1 MKNLLGLAA
10 VAAGVGCAGLDT
22 GNAELSRIKV
32 ALSAGPGQPV
42 DSTGTAFA
50 VTKAD
55 ATVERVD
62 LYLPAGVS
70 CAEVP
75 GLGAAGS
82 LDAFTCEVDKIRANG
97 PWRVNLL
104 TGAAVPAFP
113 EVPVVA
119 GTYRRI
125 DVRFEDD
132 DTDLLLEGTVPL
144 NNQSVPFRFQGELD
158 EEVRFEGAD
167 VVAIDNKLSEAILKL
182 DPTGWFAG
190 VPIAQCVA
198 DGDLEIV
205 GGVLEL
211 ANGDGACDD
220 IEDLIEEALSGSGEI
235 DDEIDDEVDD
245 D

>member
-1 MKNLLGLAA
+1 MMKLVGLCA

-22 GNAELSRIKV
+22 GNANDVATIKV

-42 DSTGTAFA
+42 DANGTAFA

-82 LDAFTCEVDKIRANG
+82 ASKFTCESDKIRANG

-113 EVPVVA
+113 AVPVVE

-125 DVRFEDD
+125 DVEFEDD
-132 DTDLLLEGTVPL
+132 DADLVLEGTVPL
-144 NNQSVPFRFQGELD
+144 NNQSVPFRFRGELD
-158 EEVRFEGAD
+158 AEVRFEGAE
-167 VVAIDNKLSEAILKL
+167 VVARLDQAAQAILKL

-211 ANGDGACDD
+211 ADGDGACDD
-220 IEDLIEEALSGSGEI
+220 IEDLIEDALSGSGEI
-235 DDEIDDEVDD
+235 DDDDGFDD
-245 D
+245 

>member
-22 GNAELSRIKV
+22 GNAQDVATIRV

-42 DSTGTAFA
+42 DANGTAFA

-62 LYLPAGVS
+62 LYLPVGVS

-104 TGAAVPAFP
+104 TGTAVPVFP
-113 EVPVVA
+113 AVPVVA

-132 DTDLLLEGTVPL
+132 DTDLILEGTVPL
-144 NNQSVPFRFQGELD
+144 DNQTVPFRFRGELD

-211 ANGDGACDD
+211 ADGDGACED

-235 DDEIDDEVDD
+235 DDDD
-245 D
+245 DD

>member
-10 VAAGVGCAGLDT
+10 VAAGMGCAGLDT
-22 GNAELSRIKV
+22 GNAGVTTIKV

-42 DSTGTAFA
+42 DATGTAFA

-62 LYLPAGVS
+62 LYLPAGAS
-70 CAEVP
+70 CADVQ
-75 GLGAAGS
+75 GLGVAGS
-82 LDAFTCEVDKIRANG
+82 AVAFTCEGDKIRANG

-125 DVRFEDD
+125 DVRFDDD
-132 DTDLLLEGTVPL
+132 DTDLILEGTVAL
-144 NNQSVPFRFQGELD
+144 NNQSVPFRFRGELD

-167 VVAIDNKLSEAILKL
+167 VVAIDKKVSEAILKL

-211 ANGDGACDD
+211 ADGDGACDD

-235 DDEIDDEVDD
+235 DDDD

>member
-1 MKNLLGLAA
+1 MKVFLGLMA
-10 VAAGVGCAGLDT
+10 VSSGFLGCAGLDT
-22 GNAELSRIKV
+22 GNAGVTTIKV

-42 DSTGTAFA
+42 DSSGTAFA

-62 LYLPAGVS
+62 LYLPAGAS
-70 CAEVP
+70 CADVQ

-82 LDAFTCEVDKIRANG
+82 AVAFTCEGDKIRANG

-104 TGAAVPAFP
+104 SGAAVPAFP
-113 EVPVVA
+113 AVPVVA

-132 DTDLLLEGTVPL
+132 DTDVILEGTVPL
-144 NNQSVPFRFQGELD
+144 NNQSVPFRFRGELD

-167 VVAIDNKLSEAILKL
+167 VVAIEKELSEAILKL

-198 DGDLEIV
+198 DGDLQIV

-211 ANGDGACDD
+211 ADGDGACDD
-220 IEDLIEEALSGSGEI
+220 IEDLIEDALSGSGEI
-235 DDEIDDEVDD
+235 DDDD
-245 D
+245 DD